1 MKNKNFINNEL
12 DLIEFSKVVWE
23 KKIKILIIV
32 LIFLISGFIY
42 IENKEKSPYLKFSLT
57 IENSKQSEFFKFL
70 PITKYLEQNSLSQ
83 SQLKELALF
92 TNYIITPELVIKKF
106 KAELLDFEEIN
117 QVVKK
122 RININDK
129 KIIKTQDYFSLIEL
143 KTNKESNEFYVFNFI
158 WDNEDEVIEVF
169 NDVLNLTL
177 LNLEKNIYNEIET
190 LLRAKKNYLIVNDSK
205 RIEFLKEQREIAKE
219 MGLEEN
225 KIKKSN
231 NFDDVISDNTAY
243 YLRGYKAIDKEIELI
258 RNRKYEHL
266 KLIYDELNLT
276 KKIDTKWVSYNMHLI
291 QSAALEKN
299 NDKVILILSLVVGI
313 ITAILYAYI
322 SIAIKANNKLRN

>member
-32 LIFLISGFIY
+32 LIFLISGFIF

-70 PITKYLEQNSLSQ
+70 SITKYLGQNFLSQ

-92 TNYIITPELVIKKF
+92 TNYIITPQLVIKKF

-117 QVVKK
+117 QVVKN
-122 RININDK
+122 RININDQ

-143 KTNKESNEFYVFNFI
+143 KKNKESNEFYLFNFI

-219 MGLEEN
+219 MGLEDN

-258 RNRKYEHL
+258 RNRKYEDL
-266 KLIYDELNLT
+266 KFIYDELNRT

-291 QSAALEKN
+291 QSTALEKN
-299 NDKVILILSLVVGI
+299 NDKVILILSLVLGI

-322 SIAIKANNKLRN
+322 SIAIKANKNLRN